1 MLTKTKLMTNANEEQ
16 DQLVEEVTEDESY
29 EADASTEDVGEESE
43 ESETVDASEE
53 TVTISK
59 SDYEKIRREA
69 AAAARLRGKDKK
81 GGKEESKESTQGY
94 DQDLIAR
101 TFLAAQA
108 GINDP
113 DVQDEA
119 LRLAKKFEMP
129 IDQAMKDEDIALRVK
144 NLQKQRQAQK
154 GVAGANGAGGVKS
167 RSVEQYTNEFKKTG
181 KLPDDPRL
189 VSKILDELTKKK

>member
-1 MLTKTKLMTNANEEQ
+1 MTNANEEREE
-16 DQLVEEVTEDESY
+16 LVEDVTEDETY
-29 EADASTEDVGEESE
+29 EADTSTEDAGETSE
-43 ESETVDASEE
+43 ESATEDADEE
-53 TVTISK
+53 TITINK
-59 SDYEKIRREA
+59 SDYDKIRREA
-69 AAAARLRGKDKK
+69 AAAARLRGK
-81 GGKEESKESTQGY
+81 GKESGKESTQGY

-119 LRLAKKFEMP
+119 LRLAKKFDMP
-129 IDQAMKDEDIALRVK
+129 IDQAMKDADIEMRVK
-144 NLQKQRQAQK
+144 NLQKQKLAK
-154 GVAGANGAGGVKS
+154 AGIAGGNGAGGVKP
-167 RSVEQYTNEFKKTG
+167 RSVEQYTNEFRKTG